1 MSSGD
6 NLPTEAPLEGA
17 RFLQAQRCTWISAG
31 VNVLLTIVQVAIGI
45 LANAQSLVA
54 DGLHSL
60 SDLVADGLVL
70 VANRKGAHPAD
81 SDHPYGHGRY
91 ETAASL
97 ALGILLAATGAGML
111 VAAGSR
117 LQDVANLPP
126 VHPIA
131 FWTALVTLA
140 AKEGLFRYM
149 LAVAEKLRSPM
160 LIANAWHA
168 RSDAASSLVVAV
180 GIGGSLLGYK
190 FFDSL
195 AAALVGFL
203 ILRMGLQFTWEALQ
217 ELIDTGLSAEEVAAI
232 RQTVVATPGVVGV
245 HDLRTRRM
253 GHQGLVDVHVR
264 VDSHISVSE
273 GHRIAEAARRAVVDA
288 HQEVLDVLVHVD
300 VEDDILWPQGKTMPP
315 DRDKVLERL
324 MVLLGDGVPA
334 PEKVVL
340 HYLGWKVEAEVF
352 LPPEFCAD
360 GPRLAALE
368 QRIAA
373 GLVGDPYIS
382 AIALQRRAAP
392 K

>member
-1 MSSGD
+1 MSGE

-17 RFLQAQRCTWISAG
+17 RYRQAQRVTWVSAG
-31 VNVLLTIVQVAIGI
+31 VNVLLTIAQVAIGL

-54 DGLHSL
+54 DGMHSA
-60 SDLVADGLVL
+60 SDLVADFMVL

-81 SDHPYGHGRY
+81 SQHPYGHGRI

-97 ALGILLAATGAGML
+97 ILGVLLAVTGAAML

-117 LQDVANLPP
+117 LQDVEHLPP
-126 VHPIA
+126 VQPLA
-131 FWTALVTLA
+131 LWTALATLV

-160 LIANAWHA
+160 LVANAWHA

-180 GIGGSLLGYK
+180 GIGGALMGYK

-203 ILRMGLQFTWEALQ
+203 IVRMGLRFAYDALQ
-217 ELIDTGLSAEEVAAI
+217 ELIDTGLSADEVAAI
-232 RQTVVATPGVVGV
+232 RTTLLATPGVVGV

-253 GHQGLVDVHVR
+253 GHQGLVDAHVR

-273 GHRIAEAARRAVVDA
+273 GHRIAESARQAVVDA
-288 HQEVLDVLVHVD
+288 HEDVLDVLVHVD
-300 VEDDILWPQGKTMPP
+300 VEDDILWTVGQAAPLHRA
-315 DRDKVLERL
+315 DALARL
-324 MVLLGDGVPA
+324 TALLGTDVPVA
-334 PEKVVL
+334 ERALL
-340 HYLGWKVEAEVF
+340 HYLGNRVEAELF
-352 LPPEFCAD
+352 LPEAFCLDPARVAELERRIKA
-360 GPRLAALE
+360 RLPM
-368 QRIAA
+368 
-373 GLVGDPYIS
+373 DPHFS
-382 AIALQRRAAP
+382 AISINCQVSP